1 MVLLDTVGPVP
12 PVQKAPSSVFGG
24 NAAMNVQDFTS
35 LNCKRG
41 SQFEASTYI
50 AAVAAGASVDF
61 IVEVGSLP
69 VLIKGRRVEFNE
81 SGVRLEVYKNP
92 TYTGGTV
99 VPYYNLNKWEPNTG
113 LSVLRSGMSISDV
126 GTKCSADR
134 NYIGGTVQGQSYVV
148 THGDEAPGL
157 EVVLEP
163 GARYLFRTVNTH
175 DDVCRYSSYS
185 TWYEGLLDI
194 QTG

>member
-24 NAAMNVQDFTS
+24 NAAMNVQEFTA

-41 SQFEASTYI
+41 SQFEASTYV
-50 AAVAAGASVDF
+50 AALAAGATVDY
-61 IVEVGSLP
+61 IVEVGALP
-69 VLIKGRRVEFNE
+69 VLVKGRRVFFTET
-81 SGVRLEVYKNP
+81 GIRLEMYKTP
-92 TYTGGTV
+92 IYTGGSS
-99 VPYYNLNKWEPNTG
+99 VPYFNLNKWEPNIG
-113 LSVLRSGMSISDV
+113 LTVLRSGMSISDV

-134 NYIGGTVQGQSYVV
+134 QFLGSTLNGQNYEVTQGT
-148 THGDEAPGL
+148 EAPGL

-163 GARYLFRTVNTH
+163 NAAYLFRTVNTH
-175 DDVCRYSSYS
+175 NAVCRYSSYS

>member
-1 MVLLDTVGPVP
+1 MLLETVGPVP

-24 NAAMNVQDFTS
+24 NAAMNVQDFTA

-41 SQFEASTYI
+41 SQFEASTY
-50 AAVAAGASVDF
+50 VAALAAGGFVDF
-61 IVEVGSLP
+61 VVEVGALP
-69 VLIKGRRVEFNE
+69 VLIKGRRIEFNE

-92 TYTGGTV
+92 VYTGGAA
-99 VPYYNLNKWEPNTG
+99 VPYYNLNKWKPNTG
-113 LSVLRSGMSISDV
+113 LSVLRSGMTVSAV
-126 GTKCSADR
+126 GTKCSPDR
-134 NYIGGTVQGQSYVV
+134 EYIGGTTTGQTYLV

-157 EVVLEP
+157 ETVLEP

-175 DDVCRYSSYS
+175 TSACRYSSYS